1 MEQGLIRYFPQ
12 LPFGSYSKCQLL
24 THPLVTSLWTFH
36 TLTSAHKPV
45 MIHSEPLSCFI
56 LFHTVCLTRTPKAQS
71 TCMVN
76 PREQPKAVGRE
87 LSGHVRSS
95 QLPATADSFIL
106 CCLNSLL
113 RSRTQLQ
120 HPHQVPGLHWVTLF
134 IISIRHSSGLS
145 VTALTS

>member
-56 LFHTVCLTRTPKAQS
+56 LLHTVCLTRTPKAQS

-106 CCLNSLL
+106 CCLNSYDHAHSYNVHI
-113 RSRTQLQ
+113 RSQGCTGS
-120 HPHQVPGLHWVTLF
+120 PCSLF
-134 IISIRHSSGLS
+134 RLDTVLGCL
-145 VTALTS
+145 